1 MYSCHVWQ
9 AMRLFVI
16 LALLPV
22 QLWAGGVP
30 FFNGNLEQLRQS
42 AHKRGMPYLLYFQT
56 QGSKPCQAMGLT
68 LEDPALGAFAAR
80 HYLALSFNAALN
92 ASGHAIAQEHNVH
105 AVPAILVFGPEGQ
118 YWERISGYRDTETLR
133 QILQRL
139 LDEHAAELVPA
150 RQAPLPLAPVAVKP
164 PLLHPPASRSLPVP
178 EVLQAPVLAVLPS
191 AENPNKT
198 LELPRT
204 LESPTQ
210 APVELAALRS
220 LDPGTELSETP
231 GQAHTDVPPM
241 PEAQAYRLSRISQS
255 RSAGAAPAGG
265 KAYGV
270 LYDEYDSMDASEAQC
285 AFFAKVWKEDIWLYS
300 RPTQNGLRYQVI
312 LGAFESYETAE
323 AYQSVIQAIDKK
335 PVLVVEMDLI
345 QM

>member
-1 MYSCHVWQ
+1 
-9 AMRLFVI
+9 MRLFVI
-16 LALLPV
+16 IALLPV

-42 AHKRGMPYLLYFQT
+42 AYKRGMPYLLYFQT
-56 QGSKPCQAMGLT
+56 PGSKPCQAMGLT
-68 LEDPALGAFAAR
+68 LEDPALGAFVAR

-118 YWERISGYRDTETLR
+118 YWERISGFRDPEALR
-133 QILQRL
+133 QILQRM

-150 RQAPLPLAPVAVKP
+150 RQVPQPLAPVAVKP
-164 PLLHPPASRSLPVP
+164 ALLHPPASRSLPAT
-178 EVLQAPVLAVLPS
+178 EVQQAPVVVVLPP
-191 AENPNKT
+191 AEGPNKT
-198 LELPRT
+198 PEPPRVPK
-204 LESPTQ
+204 SPAQ
-210 APVELAALRS
+210 APPEVAALRS
-220 LDPGTELSETP
+220 PEPELSERP
-231 GQAHTDVPPM
+231 GETHADTPPM

-323 AYQSVIQAIDKK
+323 AYQSVIRAIDKK
-335 PVLVVEMDLI
+335 PVLVVEMDLM